1 MGAKGWDDGG
11 TPGGIGAVITKSLIT
26 FEPYMSDLKAI
37 YHWKA
42 YDKTELSTS

>member
-1 MGAKGWDDGG
+1 MGAKGRNAGG
-11 TPGGIGAVITKSLIT
+11 TPGVIGVVITKTLVT

>member
-1 MGAKGWDDGG
+1 MGAKGWDAGG
-11 TPGGIGAVITKSLIT
+11 TPGVIGAVITKTLIT

-42 YDKTELSTS
+42 NDKTELSTS